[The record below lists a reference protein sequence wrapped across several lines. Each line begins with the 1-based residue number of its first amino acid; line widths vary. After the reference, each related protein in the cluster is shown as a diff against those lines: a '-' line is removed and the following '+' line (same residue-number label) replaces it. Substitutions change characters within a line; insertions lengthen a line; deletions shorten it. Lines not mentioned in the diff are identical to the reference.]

1 MLSRV
6 VNTLIS
12 IKPIYSIMKIA
23 AKQVLV
29 DTANKNGIPW
39 KETVREL
46 QSNPEVLAH
55 SSSQMLGVFRQKTFP
70 ACQSFARWQGGMQRM
85 LPLQIYALKDAV
97 ENKAVAYPEY
107 YLQPFHAYPKG
118 NLDWLPA
125 FEVESA
131 TMSMAVRTFPGT
143 EPEAAQQRLRGNIHA
158 AIKVLHSSL
167 LCFR

>member
-70 ACQSFARWQGGMQRM
+70 LAKALQGGR
-85 LPLQIYALKDAV
+85 
-97 ENKAVAYPEY
+97 VACNGCCRCRYM
-107 YLQPFHAYPKG
+107 H
-118 NLDWLPA
+118 
-125 FEVESA
+125 
-131 TMSMAVRTFPGT
+131 
-143 EPEAAQQRLRGNIHA
+143 
-158 AIKVLHSSL
+158 
-167 LCFR
+167 